1 MDKKLEK
8 LSGERKS
15 LQGRIN
21 NPKFVSNAPADLV
34 KQTNDVVCFPKGH
47 VEENETEEE
56 TALRDCME
64 ETNTTV
70 TIVKGFRQEMG
81 YYMEEYD
88 AYKTVVYFLG
98 KLENDDF
105 VKQESEISDIMI
117 CNADEAMNLLVY
129 DNIKEIF
136 KQALE
141 FIRKKDNRMVDGKLY
156 DAITLKI
163 DL

>member
-1 MDKKLEK
+1 MIK
-8 LSGERKS
+8 
-15 LQGRIN
+15 N
-21 NPKFVSNAPADLV
+21 NEPYFLLV

-56 TALRDCME
+56 TALRECME

-98 KLENDDF
+98 KLETDEF

-141 FIRKKDNRMVDGKLY
+141 FIDSL
-156 DAITLKI
+156 
-163 DL
+163 